1 MMKYMTREYRMSEC
15 RTKEYIMRKYRKNK
29 AKAISAKLL
38 KLNLK
43 IKMEERGKTR

>member
-1 MMKYMTREYRMSEC
+1 MCCGMFCLDGEVVFIHSKQVN
-15 RTKEYIMRKYRKNK
+15 NK
-29 AKAISAKLL
+29 AKAISAELL